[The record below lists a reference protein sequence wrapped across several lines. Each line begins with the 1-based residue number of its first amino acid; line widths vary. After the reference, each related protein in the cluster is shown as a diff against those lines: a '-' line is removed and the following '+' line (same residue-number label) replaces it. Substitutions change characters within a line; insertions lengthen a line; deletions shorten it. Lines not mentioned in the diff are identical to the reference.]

1 MKTVSIDPKEISV
14 VIQGPL
20 HLDQGPG
27 AYDCIGSIKRH
38 LPGAEIIVSTWLS
51 EPALA
56 ASDVSVIRSEL
67 PPLTIDVDGRPIN
80 TQRQRLS
87 TLRGIEAA
95 KRPYVLKFRA
105 NHRLTDARIAQV
117 ARYEDDGLEQYRLFS
132 SPVTTTT
139 MFFRDPSVLS
149 LLFHPSDLVQFGRR
163 EDLLSFWSAPPIE
176 KSELF
181 LPRPRLNPFGSF
193 VRFTGR
199 RYVPEQELVI
209 AFLRSRGY
217 DVALGHI
224 CHLTPDLMR
233 FSESILLE
241 NFHVLDWQDA
251 GIEFPAR
258 MVKRT
263 TRQAADYSAASAAE
277 IKEKL
282 VGRSYALRWAW
293 TLAHKFVFAV
303 LTRKWWRRA
312 TSYVYLRWPAYL
324 NRLRQRH
331 FRQYAID
338 AKQLAENEHD
348 GWQPSWNGSRLAMPE
363 NRPTTGKNA
372 ERYLEEQITGR

>member
-1 MKTVSIDPKEISV
+1 MKAVGISPEEISV

-20 HLDQGPG
+20 HLDQTPG
-27 AYDCIGSIKRH
+27 AYDCIESIRRH

-51 EPALA
+51 EPDLP
-56 ASDVSVIRSEL
+56 ASDISVLRSEL
-67 PPLTIDVDGRPIN
+67 PPLAIDIDGRPIN

-95 KRPYVLKFRA
+95 ERRYVLKFRA

-132 SPVTTTT
+132 SPITTTT

-149 LLFHPSDLVQFGRR
+149 LPFHPSDLGQFGRR
-163 EDLLSFWSAPPIE
+163 EDLLAFWSAPPVE
-176 KSELF
+176 RSELF

-199 RYVPEQELVI
+199 RYVPEQELTI

-217 DVALGHI
+217 DVALSHI

-233 FSESILLE
+233 FSESVLLE
-241 NFHVLDWQDA
+241 NFHVLDWRHA
-251 GIEFPAR
+251 GIEFPPR
-258 MVKRT
+258 MVKRA
-263 TRQAADYSAASAAE
+263 TRQDADYSAASAAA

-282 VGRSYALRWAW
+282 VGRSYALRCAR

-303 LTRKWWRRA
+303 FTKKWWRRA

-338 AKQLAENEHD
+338 AKQLSEGEHK
-348 GWQPSWNGSRLAMPE
+348 GWQPGWSGNRLAMPE
-363 NRPTTGKNA
+363 SRSKADKDA
-372 ERYLEEQITGR
+372 ERYLKGQITGR